1 MPVVNFS
8 VPQSLDRRIHH
19 AIKTKGFP
27 SRAELFRYAV
37 VRYLDE
43 IIDRPI
49 GERSLDENPRI
60 KALADDIEDLV
71 LKTYRHKSTA

>member
-8 VPQSLDRRIHH
+8 VPQLLDRRIQHVV
-19 AIKTKGFP
+19 KTKGFP

-37 VRYLDE
+37 IRYLDD

-49 GERSLDENPRI
+49 GKRSLDENPRI
-60 KALADDIEDLV
+60 KALTDDIEVIV
-71 LKTYRHKSTA
+71 LKKYHRKNAA

>member
-8 VPQSLDRRIHH
+8 VPQTLDRRVHQ
-19 AIKTKGFP
+19 AVKLKGFP

-37 VRYLDE
+37 IRYLDD

-60 KALADDIEDLV
+60 KALSDDIENIV
-71 LKTYRHKSTA
+71 LRKYSRKSAA

>member
-8 VPQSLDRRIHH
+8 VPQSLDRRVHQ
-19 AIKTKGFP
+19 AIKLKGFP

-37 VRYLDE
+37 IRYLDDV
-43 IIDRPI
+43 IDRPV

-60 KALADDIEDLV
+60 RALSDDIEGIV
-71 LKTYRHKSTA
+71 LKKYSQRCAA